1 MAIFDNLFGGG
12 ITGASEA
19 GLAAQIAANAETARF
34 IEQQAGI
41 ARGDISGALQPQIEA
56 FQGGALQAQGQLDP
70 FSTQGL
76 SAFNLQAALS
86 GAGGAPAQQ
95 AAFDQFTASPGQQ
108 FLREQGERAL
118 LRSSSAI
125 GGLGGGN
132 VRSAL
137 QQQGIGFA
145 QQDFQNQFNRLGTL
159 SQIGSQAA
167 GQQADISLRAG
178 AGLADIRGQGASAL
192 ANIATG
198 AASQRAGLPGLPN
211 LQRDPGV
218 LSDVGSL
225 ASGIGTGLSAL
236 GGLGSGAAALGLG
249 GTGTA
254 AGAGLGAA
262 GLGAAGIGAGGAAT
276 SALGGGALATTA
288 PGALIP
294 GAVSTAP
301 LGAATTAGG
310 ATGAAATGLSGFASG
325 GSFAGLGA
333 IGALAVPLALGAFG
347 FPSGKANV
355 EAIEAARQ
363 ESILEPILPLIQ
375 SQIPAGVTQEE
386 FNASRQ
392 PPQSPLQSELKSLQS
407 SSVGDKDFEAEQISN
422 FFQNTEVGRAQMQSF
437 FLANPQWFNPDGSR
451 TDFAGPLAPPLS
463 VQRATAEELFG
474 ARAAG
479 TLTASSALTPSTVAI
494 EPLAPLVNINPN
506 REPRLRR

>member
-70 FSTQGL
+70 FSAQGL
-76 SAFNLQAALS
+76 SAFNLQGALS
-86 GAGGAPAQQ
+86 GASGAAAQQ

-108 FLREQGERAL
+108 FLREQGEQAL

-145 QQDFQNQFNRLGTL
+145 AQDFGDQFNRLGTL

-225 ASGIGTGLSAL
+225 ASGIGTGLGAL
-236 GGLGSGAAALGLG
+236 ASGASLLGLGLG
-249 GTGTA
+249 GAGVA
-254 AGAGLGAA
+254 AAGGAGAGLGA
-262 GLGAAGIGAGGAAT
+262 GGAAVGGAALGGAGAGAT
-276 SALGGGALATTA
+276 TALGGGALATTA

-301 LGAATTAGG
+301 LGGATTAGVG
-310 ATGAAATGLSGFASG
+310 AGGTATGLSGFASG

-347 FPSGKANV
+347 FPSGAETV
-355 EAIEAARQ
+355 RTLEAARQ

-375 SQIPAGVTQEE
+375 AQIPAGVTQEE

-392 PPQSPLQSELKSLQS
+392 PPQSPLQAELKSLQS

-437 FLANPQWFNPDGSR
+437 FLANSQWFNPDGSR

-463 VQRATAEELFG
+463 VQRATAEELF
-474 ARAAG
+474 
-479 TLTASSALTPSTVAI
+479 
-494 EPLAPLVNINPN
+494 
-506 REPRLRR
+506 